1 MWGGIEGAV
10 HRCGWY
16 ISKLGWEEVAVGK
29 RGYLCGGNT
38 GITAVSGGVVSMA
51 VEVEKSKMKKG
62 LMAFRAALVC
72 DW

>member
-1 MWGGIEGAV
+1 
-10 HRCGWY
+10 
-16 ISKLGWEEVAVGK
+16 VAVGK